1 MMNRFLIVLALGA
14 ILLAG
19 CKGKG
24 PVPDAE
30 NGPKVGTSETTG
42 AHPGAANPHS
52 GATTHGGDPHA
63 GLDIDPA
70 GGSALKA
77 PQIGDDGML
86 DAGDIA
92 FSINGPWKVQPLKS
106 SMRRAQLLAEGE
118 AGPAE
123 FIVYYFGPQGAGSA
137 QDNID
142 RWVGQFSGADGTAVD
157 NPEVERSDK
166 TGFQTTRVEVAG
178 SFSNSMAP
186 GAAPTMSNQRMI
198 AAIVETKGGPYYFK
212 FIGPDATVTAHR
224 KAFDELLASIV
235 AAP

>member
-1 MMNRFLIVLALGA
+1 MMNRFLLVLALGA
-14 ILLAG
+14 VLAAG

-30 NGPKVGTSETTG
+30 NAPKVGATETTG
-42 AHPGAANPHS
+42 AHPGAANPHT
-52 GATTHGGDPHA
+52 GGTTHGTDPHA
-63 GLDIDPA
+63 GLDINPVGA
-70 GGSALKA
+70 SNTPTISAE
-77 PQIGDDGML
+77 GML

-106 SMRRAQLLAEGE
+106 SMRRAQLVAETE
-118 AGPAE
+118 AGQAE

-142 RWVGQFSGADGTAVD
+142 RWVGQFSGADGKPVE
-157 NPEVERSDK
+157 NPTIVKSDK

-178 SFSNSMAP
+178 SFSNSMTP
-186 GAAPTMSNQRMI
+186 GAAPTMSEQRMI
-198 AAIVETKGGPYYFK
+198 AAIVETEGGPYYFK

-224 KAFDELLASIV
+224 EAFDTLIASIV